1 MFNIYNR
8 YRFKVKNVYYKQN
21 IYLKSQSD
29 QVNEAKFHRCA
40 LDWCDQC
47 AFCDMGYDVLK
58 SMDANS
64 EEYSKLLIEKINE
77 SVSKLEGI

>member
-1 MFNIYNR
+1 
-8 YRFKVKNVYYKQN
+8 
-21 IYLKSQSD
+21 
-29 QVNEAKFHRCA
+29 
-40 LDWCDQC
+40 
-47 AFCDMGYDVLK
+47 MGYDVLK